1 MTMKELEAFFKAQF
15 EVNMKAA
22 RADLEADF
30 KAKGLTPEAIT
41 AEVEKAL
48 KPKELEEGQKA
59 KLRADMMEQFEIA
72 AAASSAIG
80 MKAPEP
86 HQIIG
91 QLIVSGLKAMEE
103 RKATNIKN
111 VPKDFI
117 FDCMKRIYPESK
129 ALHGMMQ
136 KELTAGLPSSG
147 GFTIPQI
154 LLPDYIKFLY
164 ANTILDK
171 LGITRVPMPNGNF
184 SLPRMDATSVVEW
197 VGEIQATSDTQPI
210 FDQVNLRAK
219 KLKALTAVS
228 NSLLRQNVVG
238 LDAWVSQDL
247 QTVSRI
253 ALDAAFLYGGGTDF
267 TPRGLLNVPGI
278 QTDPNGGA
286 AVPYAKETPINIV
299 ALLEQAN
306 VPMNNV
312 SWIFSPVGKSW
323 ILQQAFASG
332 PWAWADE
339 MLRNKTLNG
348 YPFISSSTVKAN
360 TGANPAYSDF
370 WIADFSLALWGVS
383 YDLSLELSRE
393 GTFTSGGTVVSAFDQ
408 DLTLI
413 RIIAE
418 HDFSMRQP
426 KAAVYA
432 QYAK

>member
-1 MTMKELEAFFKAQF
+1 MP
-15 EVNMKAA
+15 V
-22 RADLEADF
+22 
-30 KAKGLTPEAIT
+30 
-41 AEVEKAL
+41 
-48 KPKELEEGQKA
+48 
-59 KLRADMMEQFEIA
+59 
-72 AAASSAIG
+72 
-80 MKAPEP
+80 
-86 HQIIG
+86 
-91 QLIVSGLKAMEE
+91 
-103 RKATNIKN
+103 
-111 VPKDFI
+111 
-117 FDCMKRIYPESK
+117 FD
-129 ALHGMMQ
+129 A
-136 KELTAGLPSSG
+136 
-147 GFTIPQI
+147 
-154 LLPDYIKFLY
+154 
-164 ANTILDK
+164 
-171 LGITRVPMPNGNF
+171 
-184 SLPRMDATSVVEW
+184 
-197 VGEIQATSDTQPI
+197 
-210 FDQVNLRAK
+210 VNLRAK
-219 KLKALTAVS
+219 KLKAMTAIS